1 MNLLK
6 DATLAVEPRLG
17 VPYSGVFF
25 AGENSRISRFC
36 GDSRKSSSKQFAKV
50 FSLERNLL
58 YIITVVRESS
68 QVTPNNCSLVQA

>member
-6 DATLAVEPRLG
+6 NATLTVEPRLG
-17 VPYSGVFF
+17 VPYSGFF
-25 AGENSRISRFC
+25 SREKTREFRRFC
-36 GDSRKSSSKQFAKV
+36 GDSRKSISKQFAKV

-68 QVTPNNCSLVQA
+68 QVTPNYPES